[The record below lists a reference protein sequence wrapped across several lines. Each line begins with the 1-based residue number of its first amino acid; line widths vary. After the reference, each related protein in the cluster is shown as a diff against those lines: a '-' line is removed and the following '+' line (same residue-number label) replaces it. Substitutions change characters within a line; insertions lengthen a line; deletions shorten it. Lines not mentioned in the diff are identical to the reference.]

1 MKYLNERII
10 ATLSGVNTTG
20 LIQYRVYRLTY
31 GNTAINLENS
41 ETYDIIFVG
50 NCYRQ
55 SGVGLF
61 SIDITDIVRNDA

>member
-10 ATLSGVNTTG
+10 ATLSGVNATG

-31 GNTAINLENS
+31 GNSAIDLEHS
-41 ETYDIIFVG
+41 DTYDIIFVG

-55 SGVGLF
+55 SAVGLF
-61 SIDITDIVRNDA
+61 SINFFS